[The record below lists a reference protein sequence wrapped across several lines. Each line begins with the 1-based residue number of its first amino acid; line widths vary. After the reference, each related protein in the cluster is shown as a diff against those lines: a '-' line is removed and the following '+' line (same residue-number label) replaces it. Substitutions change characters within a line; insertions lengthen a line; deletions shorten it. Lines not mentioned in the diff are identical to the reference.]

1 VIVVDDDIDMQQLL
15 RVYLAKRFD
24 VVTCSSGEQV
34 LTVLDSIK
42 PDLILLDVDMPGI
55 NGYETCKLIR
65 QKGVTIPIIF
75 VTSYQNI
82 EVHLTAYEAGGDDL
96 ITKPVESEILL
107 HKATLA
113 IRTKSEK
120 DRLAQEAH
128 TLHEMAMNFLSTA
141 GENGVLLNFVRNGA
155 TAKSYEELAQ
165 HLVDS
170 VSQFAVECTVVL
182 RHPEGVTARASHGE
196 PNHLEM
202 AIMENMSTMGRL
214 VEFKR
219 QYIVNYAQVSVMIRN
234 MASDSAEKLGR
245 IRDNVAIL
253 TETAEA
259 LCENVFMR
267 IQSMAL
273 AERMQVAIMT
283 AASSVEKVRYNHHHL
298 MLDTRILLQ
307 ELVDSVE
314 STYSWLS
321 TSRSQEE
328 AISGR
333 MNESVQ
339 KILLL
344 LSTENKFDD
353 EIANV
358 QSALNVEN
366 SENNVVLF

>member
-1 VIVVDDDIDMQQLL
+1 
-15 RVYLAKRFD
+15 
-24 VVTCSSGEQV
+24 
-34 LTVLDSIK
+34 
-42 PDLILLDVDMPGI
+42 
-55 NGYETCKLIR
+55 
-65 QKGVTIPIIF
+65 
-75 VTSYQNI
+75 
-82 EVHLTAYEAGGDDL
+82 
-96 ITKPVESEILL
+96 
-107 HKATLA
+107 
-113 IRTKSEK
+113 
-120 DRLAQEAH
+120 
-128 TLHEMAMNFLSTA
+128 
-141 GENGVLLNFVRNGA
+141 
-155 TAKSYEELAQ
+155 
-165 HLVDS
+165 
-170 VSQFAVECTVVL
+170 
-182 RHPEGVTARASHGE
+182 
-196 PNHLEM
+196 
-202 AIMENMSTMGRL
+202 
-214 VEFKR
+214 
-219 QYIVNYAQVSVMIRN
+219 
-234 MASDSAEKLGR
+234 
-245 IRDNVAIL
+245 VAIL